1 MHRVNVGLA
10 GFGTVGSGTYGVS
23 TRNAELIAQR
33 AGVELAVTRVV
44 CRNVEAARS
53 AVGPEVQISE
63 DWHDIVN
70 DPTIGIAVEL
80 MGGIEP
86 ARSYVMACIE
96 AGKHV
101 VTANKALL
109 AAHGNEIFAAAQ
121 AKGVHVGFEASVA
134 GGIPI
139 IKVLRQGLVANRIE
153 WLAGII
159 NGTCNF
165 ILSKMRDEGVAFD
178 ETLALAQKLGYAEA
192 DPTFDIEGYDA
203 AHKLT
208 ILASLAF
215 GVPIDTSATYVEGI
229 TKLDSVDIVWAEEL
243 GYRLKLLG
251 IARRTDAGIE
261 TRVHP
266 TLVPSSALLANVEGV
281 MNAVVVNGDA
291 LGTSLYYGRGAGS
304 DPTASAVVADLTEV
318 AQRMTCGCV
327 DNPNFANT
335 QTARL
340 PMAETVSQYY
350 IRLVLD
356 NVDAIDAI
364 KARFAAAG
372 VNLQAVHQRPADD
385 ASVAIV
391 VMTDTARECDVQAV
405 LKAIADQARVAAVLR
420 REDFS

>member
-1 MHRVNVGLA
+1 MQRVNIGLA
-10 GFGTVGSGTYGVS
+10 GFGTVGSGTFAVS
-23 TRNAELIAQR
+23 TRNAELISQR
-33 AGVELAVTRVV
+33 AGVELVVTRVV
-44 CRNVEAARS
+44 CRNVDAARET
-53 AVGPEVQISE
+53 VGADVQISE
-63 DWHDIVN
+63 DWRDIVN
-70 DPTIGIAVEL
+70 DPSIGIAVEL

-139 IKVLRQGLVANRIE
+139 IKVLREGLVANRVQ

-192 DPTFDIEGYDA
+192 DPTFDIEGFDA

-215 GVPIDTSATYVEGI
+215 GVPINTDATYVEGI

-251 IARRTDAGIE
+251 IARRTEAGVE

-266 TLVPSSALLANVEGV
+266 TLVPSTALLANVEGV

-304 DPTASAVVADLTEV
+304 EPTASAVVADLTEV
-318 AQRMTCGCV
+318 AQRMACGRV
-327 DNPNFANT
+327 NNPRFDNV
-335 QTARL
+335 QTPRL
-340 PMAETVSQYY
+340 PMGATVSQYY
-350 IRLVLD
+350 IRLTLD
-356 NVDAIDAI
+356 NAQDVEAV
-364 KARFAAAG
+364 KARFAAADVG
-372 VNLQAVHQRPADD
+372 LQAVHTRAADD
-385 ASVAIV
+385 GSVAAV
-391 VMTDTARECDVQAV
+391 VMTESAQEDNVQSV
-405 LKAIADQARVAAVLR
+405 LKAMTDLAQVAAVLR